1 MHIRVDFVS
10 LFCEISLSPRV
21 QLLVT
26 FGKVLSTARRTK
38 DVDHDREIRERREKT
53 LGAP

>member
-26 FGKVLSTARRTK
+26 FVKVVSAAGRTK
-38 DVDHDREIRERREKT
+38 KPDHDREIR
-53 LGAP
+53 